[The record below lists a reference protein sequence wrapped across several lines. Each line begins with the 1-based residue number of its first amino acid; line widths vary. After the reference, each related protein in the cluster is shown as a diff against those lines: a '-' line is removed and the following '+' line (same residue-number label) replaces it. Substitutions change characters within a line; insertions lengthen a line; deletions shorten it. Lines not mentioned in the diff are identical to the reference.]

1 MRSYANQ
8 LASHLNKALH
18 PFYMV
23 FGEEPFQMAQCVYE
37 IKQAAKKQGFDEV
50 VKFNLLPGFDWQE
63 LLAQYNS
70 MSLFSDRTLI
80 EFDLNQLKPGTPG
93 SQAFKSLTEYL
104 NPDVIVII
112 KGCKAGQDIQRSAW
126 FKALDKHGLFV
137 PCYTLAGNH
146 LHRWL
151 DTQCKQL
158 QLHLAHEAKTSL
170 LEATEGNL
178 LATYQELEKLSL
190 LYKHEPID
198 QTQVLSGLLNQAK
211 FDIFDLNTALLQGN
225 SNTAIKVLL
234 KLADDNIEPI
244 SIIWTFNK
252 EAQTLLAIKLGMQT
266 GQNMAQL
273 FKQNNIWKNQQA
285 ATQQALER
293 LTIERLQQI
302 IHFLAE
308 FDSAYK
314 RSAMV
319 APYQALAHIALAFC
333 MPLNIPL
340 PYQYEET

>member
-8 LASHLNKALH
+8 LVSHLNKTLH

-23 FGEEPFQMAQCVYE
+23 FGEEPFQEAQCVYE
-37 IKQAAKKQGFDEV
+37 IKQAARKQGFVEV
-50 VKFNLLPGFDWQE
+50 IKFNFLPGFDWQE

-70 MSLFSDRTLI
+70 MSLFSERTLI

-93 SQAFKSLTEYL
+93 SQAFKSLAEHI

-126 FKALDKHGLFV
+126 FKAIDKHGLFV
-137 PCYTLAGNH
+137 PCYTLSGNH

-151 DTQCKQL
+151 EAQCQKQ
-158 QLHLAHEAKTSL
+158 QLNLTHEAKASL

-190 LYKHEPID
+190 LYKHQCID
-198 QTQVLSGLLNQAK
+198 QTQVLSGLLNQSK

-225 SNTAIKVLL
+225 SNTVIKVLL
-234 KLADDNIEPI
+234 KLANDNIEPM
-244 SIIWTFNK
+244 SVMWTFNK
-252 EAQTLLAIKLGMQT
+252 EAQTLLSIKLGIHQ
-266 GQNMAQL
+266 GENISQL
-273 FKQNNIWKNQQA
+273 FKQNNIWKTQQA
-285 ATQQALER
+285 ATKQALDR
-293 LTIERLQQI
+293 LTYEQLQEV
-302 IHFLAE
+302 IHMLAE
-308 FDSAYK
+308 FDAAYK
-314 RSAMV
+314 RSIMV

-333 MPLNIPL
+333 MPLNMPL
-340 PYQYEET
+340 PYQHEVE